1 MNSKSHQKIF
11 ILKENG
17 CSKLKELD
25 KNKFCDYSYSK

>member
-11 ILKENG
+11 TLKENG